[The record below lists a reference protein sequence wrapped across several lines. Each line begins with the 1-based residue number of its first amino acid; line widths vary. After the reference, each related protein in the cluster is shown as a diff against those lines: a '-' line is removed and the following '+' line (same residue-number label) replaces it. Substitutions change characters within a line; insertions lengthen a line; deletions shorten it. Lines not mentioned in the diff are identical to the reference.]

1 MGFGDLH
8 RHDECSTFD
17 GFGKPEE
24 LAKLAKEIGNTSLGI
39 TNHGN
44 TNSLVRH
51 YYACKDNGIKPIL
64 GVEGYML
71 PKYKEQERGYHLCL
85 FAQNAKGY
93 ENINTIQY
101 YGEKQKYY
109 NPIWDFDMLSKYSE
123 GVICTSA
130 CVAGY
135 LAQCIKNGSY
145 EQAEKYLLKMQ
156 KTSRVVI
163 SFLRLSSKR
172 KI

>member
-24 LAKLAKEIGNTSLGI
+24 LAKLAAEIGNTSLGI

-51 YYACKDNGIKPIL
+51 YYACKENGIKPIL

-71 PKYKEQERGYHLCL
+71 PVYKPQERGYHLCL
-85 FAQNAKGY
+85 FAKNAKGY

-101 YGEKQKYY
+101 LGEKQKYY
-109 NPIWDFDMLSKYSE
+109 NPIWDFKILS
-123 GVICTSA
+123 
-130 CVAGY
+130 
-135 LAQCIKNGSY
+135 
-145 EQAEKYLLKMQ
+145 
-156 KTSRVVI
+156 
-163 SFLRLSSKR
+163 
-172 KI
+172 